1 MVGSSRISPTV
12 RYLRIYQ
19 PVGLALVPHA
29 ILPLRHIFLNLI
41 SLDMSIRLRQTRGN
55 VVAADDANIAGLNQ
69 VWPRQF
75 HLPR

>member
-1 MVGSSRISPTV
+1 MLAKAWQLPE
-12 RYLRIYQ
+12 Y
-19 PVGLALVPHA
+19 LALVPHA
-29 ILPLRHIFLNLI
+29 ILPLRHIFPNLI

-55 VVAADDANIAGLNQ
+55 VVAADDSHFPGLNQ